1 MKNKEEEDKNIQ
13 GVNHPSHYSHR
24 SGLDAIVWIDR
35 YGMDFETGNCFKYL
49 FRCGL
54 KPGESEAKDT
64 EKAKW
69 YFRHESYK
77 VKRTSCMLT
86 WIEAKRRVYDRLAV
100 AFGPP
105 GKKDDGTEDWT
116 VGGCDMPGAIET
128 LNGFMDVEY
137 YPEYQI

>member
-1 MKNKEEEDKNIQ
+1 MNNLGYEIE
-13 GVNHPSHYSHR
+13 GVNHPGHYSHK
-24 SGLDAIVWIDR
+24 SGFDAIVWIDR

-49 FRCGL
+49 FRCGS
-54 KPGESEAKDT
+54 KPGEPIVKDI

-69 YFRHESYK
+69 YFRHEAHR

-86 WIEAKRRVYDRLAV
+86 WLEAKRRVYDRLAV

-116 VGGCDMPGAIET
+116 KGGCDMAGVIEI
-128 LNGFMDVEY
+128 LNDFMDVEY
-137 YPEYQI
+137 DPEYQI